1 MLLKNWYILRALKQL
16 YITSEQLATP
26 MVRYDGTTPTTFYPH
41 YSQPIGYLGGLLSSV
56 LNAASYQQGV
66 LFGDGNAAVTINDH
80 CLSGN
85 VIPLLSTN
93 VVISKTNE
101 VSDSALIVKARYTIT
116 NVDSTDITIREVGLM
131 EGYRYY
137 NGGSDAAILVERTVL
152 DTPVTIPAGGIG
164 QVEYTITYNY
174 PTATTETN

>member
-16 YITSEQLATP
+16 YITESKLATP
-26 MVRYDGTTPTTFYPH
+26 MVGYNGDTPINFYPH
-41 YSQPIGYLGGLLSSV
+41 YSQPVGYLGGLLLSV
-56 LNAASYQQGV
+56 LNAASYSQGV

-85 VIPLLSTN
+85 VIPLLSAN
-93 VVISKTNE
+93 VAVSKTNE
-101 VSDSALIVKARYTIT
+101 VSDSGLIVKAKYTIT
-116 NVDSTDITIREVGLM
+116 NVASTDITIREVGLM

-137 NGGSDAAILVERTVL
+137 NGGSEAAILVERTVL

-164 QVEYTITYNY
+164 QVEYTITSNY
-174 PTATTETN
+174 PTAT